1 MTNKREAMKRAGPP
15 LPDYRRMSDAE
26 IAAVVRAFLREAGG
40 STFDLVEVDVRDQ
53 RTCLR
58 GEVPS
63 ETARQLAAKIV
74 AEEMGL
80 EVTDALR
87 VTRAL
92 WKQGEDEPKHGV
104 DARPRRDH
112 QR

>member
-1 MTNKREAMKRAGPP
+1 MNRRPGPP
-15 LPDYRRMSDAE
+15 LPDFRRMSDAE
-26 IAAVVRAFLREAGG
+26 IAAVVRASLREAGG
-40 STFDLVEVDVRDQ
+40 STFDLVEVDVQDR

-74 AEEMGL
+74 AEDMGI

-87 VTRAL
+87 VTQTL

-104 DARPRRDH
+104 DAKPRRDH